1 VIAEYPDC
9 PSKKCAENF
18 WGSDTHHRRNGVHKP
33 HNPRRTGGNN
43 KKQLDY
49 KLDEF
54 DKPHRKG
61 RIYEL

>member
-1 VIAEYPDC
+1 MECTSLITLDAQAEII
-9 PSKKCAENF
+9 
-18 WGSDTHHRRNGVHKP
+18 
-33 HNPRRTGGNN
+33 